1 MRKISKD
8 EVRVGDYAY
17 IDGYSSF
24 CDGYKD
30 RITAIK
36 TRYDEKTGE
45 SYEVIVCGEDEYRK
59 DDGSTIKGATAYS
72 IFGYYRED
80 ETEKDIKDNLKRL
93 RQKRSRLVKKL
104 QRQIEVAINEINA
117 ESGESIQVRESHY
130 STQDFDLRISTQYDK
145 EIDELEDKLS
155 KLMY

>member
-30 RITAIK
+30 RITAIE
-36 TRYDEKTGE
+36 TRYDETTGE
-45 SYEVIVCGEDEYRK
+45 PYEVIVCGKDEYRK

-93 RQKRSRLVKKL
+93 RQKRSRLVKEL
-104 QRQIEVAINEINA
+104 QRQIEVAINEINT
-117 ESGESIQVRESHY
+117 ESGESIQVRESYY
-130 STQDFDLRISTQYDK
+130 SKQEFDLRISTQYDK